1 MSLIVIA
8 GATASGKSQLALRM
22 AQQLDGVVVNC
33 DAMQCYEDLAIVTNR
48 PDEEA
53 CGSVP
58 HYLYGYRRGNDVVTA
73 ASWAQDAARLV
84 ETWLDNGRCVIVCG
98 GSGLYIQTLL
108 YGIHDM
114 PQVAE
119 EHRRAARHDMEKK
132 GVAGVYQELQTHDSV
147 TAADLH
153 PHDRQ
158 RITRAWE
165 IWLATKQSLRQW
177 QQGDT
182 KRSFLRD
189 ARAFV
194 IFVSPPRDAL
204 HQRIEARIEQMVTQG
219 ALAEVEVLQRKGYD
233 AQLPIMKSHGV
244 PEIMAYLKGEISRDE
259 MINQWRRVTKQYARR
274 QMTWMRHRPPHS
286 HHVIRQLDA
295 QLDECSVRKALFSY
309 EQEHGKTKR

>member
-8 GATASGKSQLALRM
+8 GATASGKSQLALQM
-22 AQQLDGVVVNC
+22 AEQLDGVVVNC

-53 CGSVP
+53 CASVP
-58 HYLYGYRRGNDVVTA
+58 HYLYGYRQGSDVVTA
-73 ASWAQDAARLV
+73 ASWAHDAARLIQA
-84 ETWLDNGRCVIVCG
+84 WLDDERCVIVCG

-114 PQVAE
+114 PEVKD
-119 EHRRAARHDMEKK
+119 EHRRAARHDMEHK
-132 GVAGVYQELQTHDSV
+132 GAVAVHQALYKYDPV

-158 RITRAWE
+158 RIARAWE

-177 QQGDT
+177 QRGES

-189 ARAFV
+189 VRAFV
-194 IFVSPPRDAL
+194 IFIQPPRDAL
-204 HQRIEARIEQMVTQG
+204 HERIESRIEHMVTHG
-219 ALAEVEVLQRKGYD
+219 ALAEVETLQRKGYE

-244 PEIMAYLKGEISRDE
+244 PEMMAHLKGEIGRDE
-259 MINQWRRVTKQYARR
+259 MMSRWRRVTKQYARR

-286 HHVIRQLDA
+286 HHVLSQLDSCA
-295 QLDECSVRKALFSY
+295 VRDALFSY
-309 EQEHGKTKR
+309 EQEHGKRKG